1 MSVATLFRQMSQ
13 NLLNLVFPSR
23 CIICHQASTLLCS
36 ACLAQFPRVLP
47 PICPVC
53 GRSTNIAA
61 VCPPCRQTPPAI
73 NGIRSVLVL
82 ENGARQAIHQFKYGN
97 RPSLADPLARLMA
110 DYWGAS
116 PLPADLLVAVP
127 LHVARQRER
136 GYNQAHL
143 LARALAQMVG
153 LPLATNI
160 LRRTRPTRVQ
170 VGMDALERQVNVHD
184 AFTCEARAR
193 ARDSGPHLATV
204 EGRNILLVDDVCTT
218 GATLEAC
225 TIALREAGAA
235 SVWGFTLAHA
245 R

>member
-1 MSVATLFRQMSQ
+1 M
-13 NLLNLVFPSR
+13 
-23 CIICHQASTLLCS
+23 
-36 ACLAQFPRVLP
+36 LP

-53 GRSTNIAA
+53 GRSTNSAA
-61 VCPPCRQTPPAI
+61 VCPSCRRAPPAI
-73 NGIRSVLVL
+73 NGIRSVVVL

-97 RPSLADPLARLMA
+97 RSSLAAPLASLMA

-116 PLPADLLVAVP
+116 PLPADLIVAVP

-143 LARALAQMVG
+143 LAHGLGQMVG
-153 LPLATNI
+153 LPLATNT

-170 VGMDALERQVNVHD
+170 VGLDALERQVNVRD

-193 ARDSGPHLATV
+193 ARRSRLHLETV
-204 EGRNILLVDDVCTT
+204 EGRQILLVDDVCTT

-225 TIALREAGAA
+225 TVALRQAGAA
-235 SVWGFTLAHA
+235 RVWGFTLAHA
-245 R
+245 T